1 MDRKEQSLRI
11 EELKGAMRGKNY
23 PHALEIAKTFDIK
36 KIKDNGSLCLIAEAY
51 EANKNYIEAK
61 RVLLTAYDNTMA
73 GRQIAYKLCVI
84 STKTKEFDEAR
95 KYYEDFVEM
104 APRDNARYILKY
116 RMAKAKGEPIEEL
129 ISILEEYV
137 HLDMEEKW
145 AYELARLYSKAG
157 ETDKCVDMCD
167 EISIWFSKG
176 KYVNK
181 AMELKEKYAL
191 LTPAQQEK
199 YDETHRINPDIEEIK
214 SSFAKKEEETE
225 DIKAKAEEKEPIEIQ
240 SKEAVP
246 EKKKKLMPFQIN
258 PDMIAK
264 TEIEKE
270 IEEARREEA
279 KPVSRVTG
287 EIEEIVL
294 PEPEEE
300 PEKDE
305 TIEELLADEISDDEV
320 SDEEKSLQ
328 EETTEEKPEE
338 TETNENNDSADVE
351 DAEEQ
356 EEAKPEKLYDIDDV
370 SNILKQLQ
378 ARGILKAETVQQAV
392 NIIDEA
398 SEVKDEESVDEK
410 TLEKQIEMESKPA
423 ETPSKTKVEDIT
435 DEIVEDAAE
444 DEEEK
449 VEEIVEE
456 PVANEEIS
464 IGDDIVEEADILDEI
479 PEEVEIIDEDA
490 VEIVR
495 PVNKESVQEETEPET
510 KVENNVQNP
519 EAGSTQIFDKAQIKE
534 ELDKMKETRAIP
546 EGVVEKDNKAVPVF
560 DLSFETPQRDES
572 NDMGQKNIYENIAAN
587 SDLGYK
593 TDKLPTREEL
603 QEAIKKAEQVV
614 NNSDTDKDKEVEEVL
629 DLKVKVKPSSK
640 VEVLAGAGVVEEGT
654 INTEELREKNQQ
666 EDSAEKRENNPEE
679 KVEKEEVK
687 APETTTEE
695 KAPEKEEKVTVVE
708 AQPKKEEPTEKT
720 AAEKQEKEN
729 SGEDIL
735 SEDELTEFKNYL
747 NVEGFETSIREVI
760 EGLITN
766 YVPNGKSDKDNVI
779 IMGNEKTGKTTLA
792 IELIK
797 LVNKKRGRRNRRL
810 AKVDAAA
817 LNRKGFRYAL
827 NKLIGSDL
835 IIENAHTLGKMT
847 LSEIIDV
854 SGMFTDDMLI
864 VLEGETEGM
873 EELIASSPRMQQV
886 FNRVV
891 RIKEY
896 DIKEW
901 VEYGKKYAMDKGYGI
916 DELANLAFYK
926 AIDDF
931 FGANKGIG
939 QKDVE
944 NIIDSA
950 IGKSGR
956 LGRKVKG
963 IFGSKTDDDGLKI
976 LQESDFNI

>member
-11 EELKGAMRGKNY
+11 EELKGAMRVKNY
-23 PHALEIAKTFDIK
+23 PHALEIARTFDIK

-157 ETDKCVDMCD
+157 EIDKCVDMCD
-167 EISIWFSKG
+167 EISIWFSEG

-225 DIKAKAEEKEPIEIQ
+225 DIKAEVEEKEPIEIQ

-270 IEEARREEA
+270 TEEARRKEE
-279 KPVSRVTG
+279 KPDSRVTG

-300 PEKDE
+300 PKKEE
-305 TIEELLADEISDDEV
+305 TIEELLTDEISDDEV

-328 EETTEEKPEE
+328 EETTEE

-351 DAEEQ
+351 DTEKQ
-356 EEAKPEKLYDIDDV
+356 EESKPEKLYDINDV
-370 SNILKQLQ
+370 SDILKQLQ

-444 DEEEK
+444 GEEEK

-464 IGDDIVEEADILDEI
+464 VGDDIVEEADILDEI

-495 PVNKESVQEETEPET
+495 PVNKEPMQEETEPET

-546 EGVVEKDNKAVPVF
+546 EGVVEKDNKNVPVF

-640 VEVLAGAGVVEEGT
+640 VEILAGAGVVEEGT
-654 INTEELREKNQQ
+654 INTEELRKKNQQ
-666 EDSAEKRENNPEE
+666 EDSAEKTENNPEE
-679 KVEKEEVK
+679 RVEKEEVN
-687 APETTTEE
+687 APEKTIEE
-695 KAPEKEEKVTVVE
+695 NAPEKEEKVTVVE
-708 AQPKKEEPTEKT
+708 AQPKKEEPAEKT
-720 AAEKQEKEN
+720 ATEATGNDN

-873 EELIASSPRMQQV
+873 EELIASSSRVQQV

-944 NIIDSA
+944 NIIDNA
-950 IGKSGR
+950 ISKSGR

-963 IFGSKTDDDGLKI
+963 IFESKTDGDGLKI

>member
-23 PHALEIAKTFDIK
+23 PHALEIARTFDIK

-157 ETDKCVDMCD
+157 EIDKCVDMCD
-167 EISIWFSKG
+167 EISIWFSEG

-225 DIKAKAEEKEPIEIQ
+225 DIKAEVEEKEPIEIQ

-270 IEEARREEA
+270 TEEARRKEE
-279 KPVSRVTG
+279 KPDSRVTG

-300 PEKDE
+300 PKKEE
-305 TIEELLADEISDDEV
+305 TIEELLTDEISDDEV

-328 EETTEEKPEE
+328 EETTEE

-351 DAEEQ
+351 DTEKQ
-356 EEAKPEKLYDIDDV
+356 EESKPEKLYDINDV
-370 SNILKQLQ
+370 SDILKQLQ

-444 DEEEK
+444 GEEEK
-449 VEEIVEE
+449 VE
-456 PVANEEIS
+456 
-464 IGDDIVEEADILDEI
+464 EI

-495 PVNKESVQEETEPET
+495 PVNKEPMQEETEPET

-546 EGVVEKDNKAVPVF
+546 EGVVEKDNKNVPVF

-640 VEVLAGAGVVEEGT
+640 VEILAGAGVVEEGT
-654 INTEELREKNQQ
+654 INTEELRKKNQQ
-666 EDSAEKRENNPEE
+666 EDSAEKTENNPEE
-679 KVEKEEVK
+679 RVEKEKEN
-687 APETTTEE
+687 
-695 KAPEKEEKVTVVE
+695 APEKEEKVTVVE
-708 AQPKKEEPTEKT
+708 AQPKKEEPAEKT
-720 AAEKQEKEN
+720 ATEATGNDN

-873 EELIASSPRMQQV
+873 EELIASSSRVQQV

-944 NIIDSA
+944 NIIDNA
-950 IGKSGR
+950 ISKSGR

-963 IFGSKTDDDGLKI
+963 IFESKTDGDGLKI

>member
-23 PHALEIAKTFDIK
+23 PHALEIARTFDIK

-157 ETDKCVDMCD
+157 EIDKCVDMCD
-167 EISIWFSKG
+167 EISIWFSEG

-225 DIKAKAEEKEPIEIQ
+225 DIKAEVEEKEPIEIQ

-270 IEEARREEA
+270 TEEARRKEE
-279 KPVSRVTG
+279 KPDSRVTG

-300 PEKDE
+300 PKKEE
-305 TIEELLADEISDDEV
+305 TIEELLTDEISDDEV

-328 EETTEEKPEE
+328 EETTEE

-351 DAEEQ
+351 DTEKQ
-356 EEAKPEKLYDIDDV
+356 EESKPEKLYDINDV
-370 SNILKQLQ
+370 SDILKQLQ

-444 DEEEK
+444 GEEE
-449 VEEIVEE
+449 
-456 PVANEEIS
+456 
-464 IGDDIVEEADILDEI
+464 
-479 PEEVEIIDEDA
+479 
-490 VEIVR
+490 
-495 PVNKESVQEETEPET
+495 

-546 EGVVEKDNKAVPVF
+546 EGVVEKDNKNVPVF

-640 VEVLAGAGVVEEGT
+640 VEILAGAGVVEEGT
-654 INTEELREKNQQ
+654 INTEELRKKNQQ
-666 EDSAEKRENNPEE
+666 EDSAEKTENNPEE
-679 KVEKEEVK
+679 RVEKEKEN
-687 APETTTEE
+687 
-695 KAPEKEEKVTVVE
+695 APEKEEKVTVVE
-708 AQPKKEEPTEKT
+708 AQPKKEEPAEKT
-720 AAEKQEKEN
+720 ATEATGNDN

-873 EELIASSPRMQQV
+873 EELIASSSRVQQV

-944 NIIDSA
+944 NIIDNA
-950 IGKSGR
+950 ISKSGR

-963 IFGSKTDDDGLKI
+963 IFESKTDGDGLKI